1 MDGHRKP
8 VYSKVL
14 IPRGLIGRLGV
25 VLGCR
30 ALLLL
35 HDEHGHPLFVTTH
48 RGDQQLTAGVPADL
62 SHFEQ
67 LVGNSQ
73 VTRMIVDREGM
84 ATEFLARLHAEGR
97 SVVTI
102 LQTNQ
107 YRDLSS
113 FSEVGTF
120 VPLVTDI
127 HGQVIR
133 EVAPARMTLPRE
145 DHPDAPLCPAR

>member
-1 MDGHRKP
+1 
-8 VYSKVL
+8 
-14 IPRGLIGRLGV
+14 
-25 VLGCR
+25 
-30 ALLLL
+30 
-35 HDEHGHPLFVTTH
+35 
-48 RGDQQLTAGVPADL
+48 
-62 SHFEQ
+62 
-67 LVGNSQ
+67 VGNSQ

>member
-1 MDGHRKP
+1 
-8 VYSKVL
+8 
-14 IPRGLIGRLGV
+14 
-25 VLGCR
+25 
-30 ALLLL
+30 
-35 HDEHGHPLFVTTH
+35 
-48 RGDQQLTAGVPADL
+48 
-62 SHFEQ
+62 
-67 LVGNSQ
+67 
-73 VTRMIVDREGM
+73 MIVDREGM

-107 YRDLSS
+107 YHDLSS